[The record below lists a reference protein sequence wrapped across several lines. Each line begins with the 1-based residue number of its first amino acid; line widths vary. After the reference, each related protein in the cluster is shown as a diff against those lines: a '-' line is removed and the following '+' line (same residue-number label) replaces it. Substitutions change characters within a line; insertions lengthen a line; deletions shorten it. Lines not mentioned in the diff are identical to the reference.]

1 MMTREWR
8 RPRLEAAAIVKLDD
22 RGTDSAFLYSPYWI
36 DLLIHISGFVMNG
49 NGTLDH
55 AGVYITDGWETL
67 RLAGALDSNQRYQTY
82 VRMLPDGK
90 NIVA

>member
-1 MMTREWR
+1 
-8 RPRLEAAAIVKLDD
+8 
-22 RGTDSAFLYSPYWI
+22 
-36 DLLIHISGFVMNG
+36 MNG

-67 RLAGALDSNQRYQTY
+67 RLAGTLDSNQRYQTY